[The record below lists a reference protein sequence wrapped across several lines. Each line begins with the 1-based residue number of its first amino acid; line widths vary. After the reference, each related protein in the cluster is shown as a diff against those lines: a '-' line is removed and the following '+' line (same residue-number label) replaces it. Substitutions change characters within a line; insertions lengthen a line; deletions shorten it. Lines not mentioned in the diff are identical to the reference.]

1 MNDLRD
7 MNRQVEVIIWGLF
20 FLELK
25 YEMMIFSIFVEMLQV
40 LEMELI
46 LELGSLKCCFID
58 VVLILFIL
66 LIIKFKS
73 EGVILFLKNI
83 VIV

>member
-1 MNDLRD
+1 MNDFRD
-7 MNRQVEVIIWGLF
+7 MNRYVEVIIWGLF

-25 YEMMIFSIFVEMLQV
+25 YEMIIFSIFVEMLQV
-40 LEMELI
+40 LEMEFI
-46 LELGSLKCCFID
+46 WELGSLKCCFID
-58 VVLILFIL
+58 VVLMLFIL

-73 EGVILFLKNI
+73 EGVILFKKNI